1 MEKIIIGLMGE
12 IASGKG
18 TAARYL
24 VEKNNAKTFKFS
36 SFLRDILGRLYLEQ
50 SRDNMQKLSTAL
62 RQNFGQTLFSTV
74 TATDMQKDPAKIIV
88 LDGIRRL
95 ADLEALKK
103 LSSFK
108 LVYMETDIKKC
119 YERIVDRGENA
130 DDAGKTFEEFQKDH
144 ERESELEIKNLKNHA
159 DFVIDNNGSVQE
171 LYQQLDKLIS

>member
-18 TAARYL
+18 TAAKYL
-24 VEKNNAKTFKFS
+24 TEKYGAKSYKFS
-36 SFLRDILGRLYLEQ
+36 NFLRDILDRLHLEQ

-74 TATDMQKDPAKIIV
+74 TATDMQKDPAQIIV

-108 LVYMETDIKKC
+108 LVYIEADIKKC
-119 YERIVDRGENA
+119 YERIVNRGENA
-130 DDAGKTFEEFQKDH
+130 DDTGKTFEEFEKDH
-144 ERESELEIKNLKNHA
+144 ERESELEIKNLKDHA
-159 DFVIDNNGSVQE
+159 DVVIDNNGSVDE
-171 LYQQLDKLIS
+171 FYSQLDKLIS